1 MPDTAARDL
10 PRSRD
15 GGEDAMIDF
24 WFSIGSTYSYLS
36 IARLAEVERE
46 TGVTFR
52 WRPFSVRQIM
62 IEMDNIPFR
71 TRPVKAAYMWRDIER
86 CAARYALPIH
96 VPAPYPLVHWD
107 VANRVAVLAATEGW
121 AADYARATYRRWFE
135 EGLEPGTDPN
145 LSDTLREPGHDPAL
159 VLARADG
166 DEIGAAYEA
175 ATAEA
180 RTLGIFGS
188 PTFVVDKELF
198 WGDDRLDDALAW
210 HRHGTLA
217 R

>member
-10 PRSRD
+10 ARSRD
-15 GGEDAMIDF
+15 GGENAMIDF
-24 WFSIGSTYSYLS
+24 WFSIGSTY
-36 IARLAEVERE
+36 R
-46 TGVTFR
+46 
-52 WRPFSVRQIM
+52 
-62 IEMDNIPFR
+62 
-71 TRPVKAAYMWRDIER
+71 
-86 CAARYALPIH
+86 
-96 VPAPYPLVHWD
+96 D
-107 VANRVAVLAATEGW
+107 VAKRVAVLAATEGW

-159 VLARADG
+159 VPARADG